1 MIQAARQA
9 TNGSPPEWFNGK
21 KGTERQIRDE
31 GCRVWSLD
39 GAQGEALDEPPS
51 NQQPDEDHRKN
62 GDYANRHQFAPVKT
76 GLGHQLS
83 GSDRNSLRSGAC
95 ERRGEGVVVPGKDK
109 TKEGEGESSRSHQ
122 GHRDMKKGS

>member
-1 MIQAARQA
+1 MKQATRQA
-9 TNGSPPEWFNGK
+9 PNRTPLEWFNREEGT
-21 KGTERQIRDE
+21 KGQIQDE

-39 GAQGEALDEPPS
+39 GAQSEALDEPAS

-83 GSDRNSLRSGAC
+83 GSDWNSLRSGAC
-95 ERRGEGVVVPGKDK
+95 ERRGEGVDVPGKDK
-109 TKEGEGESSRSHQ
+109 TKDGDGESSRSHQ